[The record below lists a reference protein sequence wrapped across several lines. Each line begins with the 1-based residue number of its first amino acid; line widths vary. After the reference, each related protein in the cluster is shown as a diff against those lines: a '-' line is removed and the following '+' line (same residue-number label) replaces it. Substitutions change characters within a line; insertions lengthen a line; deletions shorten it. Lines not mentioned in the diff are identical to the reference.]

1 MKMSRLS
8 LIAAGATCLT
18 ALPALAQDTAALCG
32 GFGADAVWAG
42 GDEASSIIDGAA
54 EPFTLD
60 GSVPAGG
67 AYTVLFTVGSAADI
81 RVEAEPELAGDT
93 VIDLRDAAGTVLL
106 NDDDGGGFLSSR
118 GEIALEPGTYCL
130 STTSYDDSTDIGATV
145 RVGLQSHAALTD
157 SPAPAPAPGPVNEET
172 ANLCGGFGAR
182 AVWAGG
188 DEASSAIDA
197 ASGPFTVAGSIPANG
212 EYTVLFTVTNGTDV
226 RVEAAPQREGD
237 TVIDLRDAR
246 GTILLS
252 DDDGGGFLSSRGET
266 YLNPGTYCL
275 SATSY
280 DSSDLQADI
289 RVGLTSHESLTA
301 GSNGGSGAGGGV
313 CLPDTEAVAISDGA
327 PVDGELEAGLR
338 QTAAINDTPY
348 YRFTLS
354 EAQQISLTAENPNAD
369 PVLSVY
375 DDNGVL
381 LAENDDFDGLNSRID
396 FTEALSAGT
405 YCIGLEAL
413 SDGFSPVT
421 LTLSSYDEE
430 AFMASLYNNA
440 EAAPPLDGSYP
451 VTDLGA
457 IEGRIRRDVRDTN
470 DLQWFSFEV
479 TEPGLI
485 LIEGIETGSNDPMLT
500 LFDDLGRRI
509 DQNDDYGETYS
520 AQIAARVNRGTYM
533 LAVGRPGGLYGQA
546 SVTRLAI
553 ERFVPAQ

>member
-1 MKMSRLS
+1 MKLSRLF
-8 LIAAGATCLT
+8 LIAAGTTCLT
-18 ALPALAQDTAALCG
+18 ALPALAQDAALCG

-42 GDEASSIIDGAA
+42 GDEASSAIDGAA
-54 EPFTLD
+54 DPFTLE

-67 AYTVLFTVGSAADI
+67 AYTVLFTVGAAADV
-81 RVEAEPELAGDT
+81 RVEAEPEAAGDT
-93 VIDLRDAAGTVLL
+93 VIDLRDAAGTILL

-130 STTSYDDSTDIGATV
+130 STTSYDSSDIGATI

-157 SPAPAPAPGPVNEET
+157 APAPTPAPAPGPVNEET
-172 ANLCGGFGAR
+172 ANLCAGYGAR

-188 DEASSAIDA
+188 DEASSAIDL

-237 TVIDLRDAR
+237 TVIDLRDAN
-246 GTILLS
+246 GTVLLS

-275 SATSY
+275 SASSY
-280 DSSDLQADI
+280 DSSNLQADI
-289 RVGLTSHESLTA
+289 RVGLTTHEALTA
-301 GSNGGSGAGGGV
+301 GSGNGGGAGGGV
-313 CLPDTEAVAISDGA
+313 CLPDTEAVAIFDGA
-327 PVDGELEAGLR
+327 PVDSELEAGLR
-338 QTAAINDTPY
+338 QTAAINDTPF

-354 EAQQISLTAENPNAD
+354 EPQPISVTAENPSAD
-369 PVLSVY
+369 PVLSIY
-375 DDNGVL
+375 DDTGYL

-396 FTEALSAGT
+396 FTEPLEAGT

-421 LTLSSYDEE
+421 VTLSAYDEE

-457 IEGRIRRDVRDTN
+457 IEGRIRRDVRDTD

-485 LIEGIETGSNDPMLT
+485 LIEGIETGNNDPMLT
-500 LFDDLGRRI
+500 LFDDLGRRL
-509 DQNDDYGETYS
+509 DQNDDYGATYS
-520 AQIAARVNRGTYM
+520 AQIAARVNRGVYL